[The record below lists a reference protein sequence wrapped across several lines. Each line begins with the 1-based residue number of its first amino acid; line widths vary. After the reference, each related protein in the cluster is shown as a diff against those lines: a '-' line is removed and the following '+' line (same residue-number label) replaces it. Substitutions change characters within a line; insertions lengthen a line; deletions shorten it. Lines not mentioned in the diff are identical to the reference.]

1 MGDYTI
7 RSVDISPDLLP
18 LLREFSCG
26 VPEMDGIL
34 HSQGLLAELY
44 VDDPVAYCV
53 YNAGQE
59 LVGLC
64 IIGKI
69 NLPLEYEGH
78 CEYLDMIDVACLAV
92 RKDYRY
98 LGIGTAILDLV
109 CDKAEALVPGWSMCM
124 WMPWTWRMVRIARS
138 RFIRN
143 TVFTMPRGR
152 GKMWRACS
160 MHYTRFKGD
169 FPKQTKRNVCGVVR
183 A

>member
-44 VDDPVAYCV
+44 VDNPVAYCV
-53 YNAGQE
+53 YNAEQE
-59 LVGLC
+59 LVGFC

-69 NLPLEYEGH
+69 NLPLEYDGH
-78 CEYLDMIDVACLAV
+78 CEYLDMVDVACLAI
-92 RKDYRY
+92 REDYRY

-109 CDKAEALVPGWSMCM
+109 CDKAEALVPGVEYVHVDALDLEDGTYSAVPFYQKYGFRYAARAGKDVACM
-124 WMPWTWRMVRIARS
+124 FYALHKVQ
-138 RFIRN
+138 
-143 TVFTMPRGR
+143 G
-152 GKMWRACS
+152 
-160 MHYTRFKGD
+160 
-169 FPKQTKRNVCGVVR
+169 
-183 A
+183 